1 VIFPAVPGP
10 AQARRWLELVGA
22 LHGARPAFPGRLEPG
37 GACVMPLASARAA
50 GTAAPGL

>member
-37 GACVMPLASARAA
+37 VHASCRSPPHERPVQPPR
-50 GTAAPGL
+50 G